1 MGQCWPGKLTSGIAG
16 RGPHRFSYRPQR
28 DVLNTLLMEKT
39 MKVIVEDDAKGI
51 MMQRSRLM
59 HGTIVEKVTPVDGSL
74 GGLHLLDELH

>member
-1 MGQCWPGKLTSGIAG
+1 
-16 RGPHRFSYRPQR
+16 
-28 DVLNTLLMEKT
+28 